1 MNILIL
7 TASLSQWI
15 QIPIHRLSGLR
26 KRAMRDEFLTVQLDA
41 ALQNA
46 ASTFDCVSAPVFNSF
61 IRSYNAID
69 SFYGKTFVFPL
80 GNTGSIIGYYNI
92 GIGEVLRIEE
102 SRILKCGGAIY
113 INYLALDKRYRGQPI
128 FADKPEIDLRWS
140 DLLLRD
146 CLRRI
151 DWIRQDHVGFGF
163 VTLSASKE
171 GYNLY
176 KRHGFLELAEDEM
189 YFVNSDDEMSG
200 KGIQMYLPLDI
211 E

>member
-1 MNILIL
+1 
-7 TASLSQWI
+7 
-15 QIPIHRLSGLR
+15 
-26 KRAMRDEFLTVQLDA
+26 MRV
-41 ALQNA
+41 
-46 ASTFDCVSAPVFNSF
+46 
-61 IRSYNAID
+61 
-69 SFYGKTFVFPL
+69 
-80 GNTGSIIGYYNI
+80 
-92 GIGEVLRIEE
+92 EE
-102 SRILKCGGAIY
+102 SRILKCGGAIH